1 MKNILRVLV
10 CLLCASIPAQAQI
23 VFVHKES
30 RFIHY
35 VKTHKVILVADTLL
49 IMAEAADAASS
60 VHCQTVPGC
69 VEQNGTLGRHPSVA
83 ATWGWTMGAA
93 GVLVTA
99 NHVWWWATNKY
110 DSKDLRPL
118 MFLWNAPLVITQ
130 VFNVKNN
137 VDAAEYLQN
146 RERHIPRVRLPHYRD

>member
-23 VFVHKES
+23 VFVHKEN

-35 VKTHKVILVADTLL
+35 VKTHKTVLVLDTLVVF
-49 IMAEAADAASS
+49 AQAADAASS

-69 VEQNGTLGRHPSVA
+69 VESNSTLGRHPSPA
-83 ATWGWTMGAA
+83 ATWGLTMGYA
-93 GVLVTA
+93 GTLVAA
-99 NHVWWWATNKY
+99 NHVWWWATGKY
-110 DSKDLRPL
+110 DAEDLRRL
-118 MFLWNAPLVITQ
+118 MFWWTGPIIIFE

-137 VDAAEYLQN
+137 VDGTEYLQN
-146 RERHIPRVRLPHYRD
+146 RQLHLPPVKLPHYRN